1 MASSS
6 YQIVHF
12 YTQLHENMTRQVVL
26 LNQAQLLHDVGLF
39 WNYEL

>member
-1 MASSS
+1 MASRS

-12 YTQLHENMTRQVVL
+12 YAQLHENMMIQVVL